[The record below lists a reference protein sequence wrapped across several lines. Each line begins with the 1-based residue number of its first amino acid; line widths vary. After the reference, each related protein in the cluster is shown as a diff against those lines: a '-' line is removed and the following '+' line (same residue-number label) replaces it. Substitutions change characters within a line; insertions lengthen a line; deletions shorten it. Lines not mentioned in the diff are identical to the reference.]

1 MLPYQEAGMVS
12 ENKRGLR
19 GLPLCLAALV
29 MVLSHLHGAALA
41 QSPQNIEITSSPNP
55 VGSGARALGMGGAF
69 IAVADDATAAS
80 WNPGGLV
87 QIERPEISAVG
98 EGFHRKENN
107 TFAEHSEASGTQT
120 VSGAWLNYLSAVYP
134 FTLFSRN
141 MVVSLNYQHLYDF
154 SREWNLNFSGEKLR
168 QTYNYEADGGLYAWG
183 IAYAVQIIPQLSFG
197 ITFNIWQDGIYQNGW
212 EAVATTEASVNPF
225 GNRWLEFETVQKDR
239 YSFSGFNVNIGLLWN
254 ITDQLTLGAVF
265 KSPFTAD
272 LEHEY
277 TFQSIATDSLRPR
290 KKFRTTDSRT
300 MDEEL
305 DMPMSYGIG
314 LAYRFSDRFTIS
326 GDIYRTEWDDF
337 IHTDADGKRT
347 SPITKGSVRDADID
361 PTTQVRL
368 GAEYLFIKPN
378 YTIPV
383 RAGLFYDPAP
393 AQGSPDDYYGFSLGT
408 GIGIGRFV
416 FDAAYVYR
424 FGRDVAESTIPGIKF
439 SQDVDEHSFYTSL
452 IIHF

>member
-1 MLPYQEAGMVS
+1 MTLTISRQREGFLLILSILLIVLASPYCMG
-12 ENKRGLR
+12 
-19 GLPLCLAALV
+19 
-29 MVLSHLHGAALA
+29 LA
-41 QSPQNIEITSSPNP
+41 QAADIRITSSPNP

-80 WNPGGLV
+80 WNPGGLI
-87 QIERPEISAVG
+87 QLERPEVSAVG
-98 EGFHRKENN
+98 EAFHRIEDNEFN
-107 TFAEHSEASGTQT
+107 RHPESSGEQS
-120 VSGAWLNYLSAVYP
+120 VSRANLNYLSAAYP
-134 FTLFSRN
+134 FTLVQHN
-141 MVVSLNYQHLYDF
+141 MILSINYQHLYDF
-154 SREWNLNFSGEKLR
+154 TRQWSFAFASRLDQHDLH
-168 QTYNYEADGGLYAWG
+168 YEAGGGLYAWG
-183 IAYAVQIIPQLSFG
+183 IAYAVQILPQLSFG
-197 ITFNIWQDGIYQNGW
+197 FTLNIWEDGIYQNSW
-212 EAVATTEASVNPF
+212 ETELNGTVLSKVPRSNLTYTTKTYE
-225 GNRWLEFETVQKDR
+225 KDS
-239 YSFSGFNVNIGLLWN
+239 YSFSGFNANLGLLWH

-272 LEHEY
+272 LKHEY
-277 TFQSIATDSLRPR
+277 TFETRQFAPNSTRESNYLYYA
-290 KKFRTTDSRT
+290 KTTD
-300 MDEEL
+300 EKL

-314 LAYRFSDRFTIS
+314 LAYRFSDRFTVS
-326 GDIYRTEWDDF
+326 GDVYRTQWEDF
-337 IHTDADGKRT
+337 ILKDAAGRRT
-347 SPITKGSVRDADID
+347 SPITEGPVQEADID